1 MYRLRLISRDFGV
14 DDSGP
19 WHSTHEQAR
28 KAAKLMYLL
37 YKGEVRVEIH
47 RVVDL
52 RSRKME
58 KVEELQ

>member
-28 KAAKLMYLL
+28 QAAKLMYLL